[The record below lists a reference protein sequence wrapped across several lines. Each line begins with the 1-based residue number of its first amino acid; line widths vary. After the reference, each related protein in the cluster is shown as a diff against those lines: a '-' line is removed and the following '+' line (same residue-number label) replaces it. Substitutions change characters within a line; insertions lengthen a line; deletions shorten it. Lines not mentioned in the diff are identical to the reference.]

1 MRNNFA
7 EALYKEAKQND
18 KICVVVAD
26 ISPAGSM
33 QKFRTEF
40 PNRFINCGVAE
51 QSMIG
56 IAAGLALTTGFFGGA
71 LAFFFVTV
79 VEISPFF
86 GAIVVF
92 FFISTFLAGALICAS
107 SFWTLDGFFF
117 AALF

>member
-40 PNRFINCGVAE
+40 PDRFINCGVAE

-56 IAAGLALTTGFFGGA
+56 IAAGLNFKGYDL
-71 LAFFFVTV
+71 FV
-79 VEISPFF
+79 ILLLLLH
-86 GAIVVF
+86 
-92 FFISTFLAGALICAS
+92 STDLLK
-107 SFWTLDGFFF
+107 W
-117 AALF
+117 